1 MFKRSDFLKYLAI
14 TFLKNIEEILKKL
27 KNTRRFDVNGRHYQY
42 NMNVLQIQEK
52 QQFIKRKVRYKN
64 MSQVKQRV

>member
-52 QQFIKRKVRYKN
+52 Q
-64 MSQVKQRV
+64 

>member
-1 MFKRSDFLKYLAI
+1 MFKRSDFLKHLSI

-52 QQFIKRKVRYKN
+52 QQFIKRKVTYKN